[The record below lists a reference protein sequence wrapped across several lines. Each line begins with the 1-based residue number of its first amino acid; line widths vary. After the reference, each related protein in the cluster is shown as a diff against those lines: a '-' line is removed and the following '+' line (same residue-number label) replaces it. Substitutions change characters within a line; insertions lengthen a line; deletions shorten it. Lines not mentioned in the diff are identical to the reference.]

1 MEGVTLV
8 VLAVGFAAEVV
19 PAAVGF
25 VVMVMAVVGRVVV
38 EVVGGVVVGGAVTV
52 VALVD
57 ELGTVLGAAVD
68 EPSTQFTFAGYTG
81 NCRTPQRLDTNKVHQ
96 KCAALN
102 TLTRAHMPTV
112 YILLPA
118 LSVNRMVTYE
128 DTDGVVY

>member
-1 MEGVTLV
+1 MR
-8 VLAVGFAAEVV
+8 AEVDEYLVV

-25 VVMVMAVVGRVVV
+25 VVMVMVVVGRVVV

-81 NCRTPQRLDTNKVHQ
+81 NRNKNKGKEMMPHHMSPLISHQCRNKLIG
-96 KCAALN
+96 KC
-102 TLTRAHMPTV
+102 V
-112 YILLPA
+112 
-118 LSVNRMVTYE
+118 
-128 DTDGVVY
+128 GVW